1 MCASFRDPGRLRAAR
16 LLFASAALFLS
27 APARADISSW
37 LSFGGG
43 GGIERNGV
51 ASSTDG
57 AGAFSAAIGVGSS
70 PRKDF
75 VVGGIFRST
84 TYVGL
89 GTDIGIGPRFATGG
103 FARGQWGGAFDLG
116 ILARTW
122 RDGNYGS
129 YPLQGVF
136 TLGAPWGVQL
146 GLGVQAFSV
155 DGQTQTFGGFAV
167 LEIDILRLTV
177 MRQGKTD
184 LTWWNASPVGGHL
197 DEPAR

>member
-1 MCASFRDPGRLRAAR
+1 VRSQIVSALVVTAVLLAS
-16 LLFASAALFLS
+16 S
-27 APARADISSW
+27 PARADISSW

-43 GGIERNGV
+43 AGVERNGV
-51 ASSTDG
+51 SVGSNG
-57 AGAFSAAIGVGSS
+57 AGVFSGSIGVGSS
-70 PRKDF
+70 PRNAF

-89 GTDIGIGPRFATGG
+89 GTDVGIAARFASGG

-116 ILARTW
+116 VLARPW
-122 RDGNYGS
+122 RNGDYGR

-136 TLGAPWGVQL
+136 LLGAPWGFQAGV
-146 GLGVQAFSV
+146 GVQALNL
-155 DGQTQTFGGFAV
+155 GGNPTTLGGFAV

>member
-1 MCASFRDPGRLRAAR
+1 VRASLIGLI
-16 LLFASAALFLS
+16 ASAALFVS
-27 APARADISSW
+27 APARADLSSW

-43 GGIERNGV
+43 GGFERNSA
-51 ASSTDG
+51 ASSSDG
-57 AGAFSAAIGVGSS
+57 AGVFSAAIGVGTS
-70 PRKDF
+70 PRKSL
-75 VVGGIFRST
+75 VVGGLFRST

-103 FARGQWGGAFDLG
+103 FARGQWGTALDIG

-122 RDGNYGS
+122 RDGNYGN

-136 TLGAPWGVQL
+136 TIGAPWGFQL

-155 DGQTQTFGGFAV
+155 DGEKQTFGGFAV